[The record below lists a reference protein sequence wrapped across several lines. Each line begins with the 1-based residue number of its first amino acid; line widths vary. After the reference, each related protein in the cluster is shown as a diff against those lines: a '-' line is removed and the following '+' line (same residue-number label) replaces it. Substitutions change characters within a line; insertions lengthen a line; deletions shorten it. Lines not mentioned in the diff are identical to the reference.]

1 MKNISSVEAS
11 AYERL
16 SKIHQGGKQTNE
28 KLITEL
34 ADCVG
39 RHLLHKIF
47 PEKKREQRSPI
58 CFLPLVSNT
67 QFGLKIT
74 ID

>member
-1 MKNISSVEAS
+1 MEAE
-11 AYERL
+11 AYESL
-16 SKIHQGGKQTNE
+16 SKIHQGGKQTNQ
-28 KLITEL
+28 KLIREL
-34 ADCVG
+34 ADCVS

-58 CFLPLVSNT
+58 CFLPLKSNKP
-67 QFGLKIT
+67 FGVRIT